1 MTVISLDGR
10 DDDTV
15 KTRLIRAADA
25 EIADHGINE
34 VRMEAIAKRAG
45 VSRATVFRQLGTASD
60 VLIQVAMLRAQRHIT
75 AARELMQTKTG
86 AFAKIEAALIYTAR
100 ELPTDPTIAQLM
112 AQHSTSVH
120 DARVHAAAMDVMAP
134 VLEEGRANGEI
145 RADLEL
151 DELVDFLVEQTYT
164 AAEEIDRSED
174 AVRRRFRHF
183 VAPAIEARDTP
194 GGELISRTSEARTAI
209 SAAVAALQTLAG
221 QLGRT
226 IGADGEP
233 G

>member
-1 MTVISLDGR
+1 
-10 DDDTV
+10 
-15 KTRLIRAADA
+15 
-25 EIADHGINE
+25 
-34 VRMEAIAKRAG
+34 
-45 VSRATVFRQLGTASD
+45 
-60 VLIQVAMLRAQRHIT
+60 
-75 AARELMQTKTG
+75 
-86 AFAKIEAALIYTAR
+86 
-100 ELPTDPTIAQLM
+100 M

-145 RADLEL
+145 RADLGL
-151 DELVDFLVEQTYT
+151 DELVDFLVEQTYN

-183 VAPAIEARDTP
+183 VAPAIEARGTP

-209 SAAVAALQTLAG
+209 SAAIAALQTLAG

-226 IGADGEP
+226 SGADG
-233 G
+233 